1 MALKIHHLNCGT
13 LCPHGAP
20 FINGHGK
27 ITDDGK
33 MVCHCLLI
41 ESNDGL
47 VLVDTGFGIEDV
59 KHPNQRLGY
68 AFVAGSR
75 PVADYRETAYMQV
88 KELGFNPSDVRHILV
103 THLDLDH
110 AGGLADFPHAKV
122 HIFAPEFN
130 AAMNPNWREKQR
142 YKPHQWAHGVNWQ
155 TYKTEGEKW
164 QGFDSIRA
172 IPELKDEIL
181 LVPLVGHTRG
191 HSGVAVNTQD
201 GWLMHCG
208 DAYFHHSQITVRPR
222 MPAGLGF
229 FEKLVQTYA
238 RQRLDNLA
246 RLRKLALQHGN
257 EVSLFCAHDPK
268 ELTRYLDH

>member
-13 LCPHGAP
+13 MCPHGAP

-59 KHPNQRLGY
+59 KHPQQRLGH

-75 PVADYRETAYMQV
+75 PVADYRETAYMQI

-110 AGGLADFPHAKV
+110 AGGLVDFPQAKV

-155 TYKTEGEKW
+155 TYQTQGEKW

-191 HSGVAVNTQD
+191 HSGVAVNTKD
-201 GWLMHCG
+201 GWLLHCG
-208 DAYFHHSQITVRPR
+208 DAYFNHQQMAADPSCPI
-222 MPAGLGF
+222 GL
-229 FEKLVQTYA
+229 ELLQYSLAASNKD
-238 RQRLDNLA
+238 RLYNTK
-246 RLRKLALQHGN
+246 RLQQLALTKSN
-257 EVSLFCAHDPK
+257 EVQLFSAHDPV
-268 ELTRYLDH
+268 ELARYQH

>member
-88 KELGFNPSDVRHILV
+88 KELGFSPNDVRHILV

-110 AGGLADFPHAKV
+110 AGGLADFPQAKV

-181 LVPLVGHTRG
+181 LVSEKIYFLVLSLLCKSFKTLLKLIISLSNFLFFSVKIFSVIYG
-191 HSGVAVNTQD
+191 
-201 GWLMHCG
+201 
-208 DAYFHHSQITVRPR
+208 IT
-222 MPAGLGF
+222 
-229 FEKLVQTYA
+229 
-238 RQRLDNLA
+238 
-246 RLRKLALQHGN
+246 
-257 EVSLFCAHDPK
+257 
-268 ELTRYLDH
+268 YLL

>member
-155 TYKTEGEKW
+155 TYQTQGEKW

-191 HSGVAVNTQD
+191 HSGVAVNTKN
-201 GWLMHCG
+201 GWLLHCG
-208 DAYFHHSQITVRPR
+208 DAYFNHQQMDAEPSCPI
-222 MPAGLGF
+222 GL
-229 FEKLVQTYA
+229 ELLQYSLAASNKD
-238 RQRLDNLA
+238 RLYNTK
-246 RLRKLALQHGN
+246 RLQQLALNKSH
-257 EVSLFCAHDPK
+257 EVQLFSAHDPV
-268 ELTRYLDH
+268 ELARYQH